1 MKKTEKT
8 ETGENRKALPKFLLI
23 ILASLIVGGVLGV
36 LVAFSQSTWLDAEA
50 VSAGLEGALRAMT
63 PWAIPVTTLITMGL
77 SAILYRTAA
86 GKYRTWDS
94 GDEDD
99 TAEAVDRL
107 LNWVLLLS
115 AVQMLVDLFFLA
127 AIGRYAADGNALT
140 GVGGFFVS
148 LALLIVFQQKA
159 VDLTRRMNPE
169 KKGSVYDTRFRKK
182 WLESCDESERRQIGE
197 ASYQAYTVTNRV
209 CLWLWMVLVILSLVF
224 DIGLLPVLTV
234 MIPWGTLQVAY
245 VAACIRMG
253 RSAKRQ

>member
-8 ETGENRKALPKFLLI
+8 ETSENRKALPKFLLI
-23 ILASLIVGGVLGV
+23 ILASLITGGVLGV
-36 LVAFSQSTWLDAEA
+36 LVAFSQNTWLDAEA
-50 VSAGLEGALRAMT
+50 VSTGLEGTLRAVT
-63 PWAIPVTTLITMGL
+63 PWAIPVTTLITLGL
-77 SAILYRTAA
+77 SAILYRAAA

-99 TAEAVDRL
+99 TAE
-107 LNWVLLLS
+107 
-115 AVQMLVDLFFLA
+115 
-127 AIGRYAADGNALT
+127 
-140 GVGGFFVS
+140 
-148 LALLIVFQQKA
+148 A

-234 MIPWGTLQVAY
+234 MIPWGTLQAAY

-253 RSAKRQ
+253 RSAKRSFMRKPRD